1 MTSLWPLSHKPGT
14 PRSTTPAEAS
24 TLDQVSS
31 IQKELDSLKGEVNL
45 LRRRDETLKF
55 YLSRLDEELRLA
67 AKLQQDFLPRHLPEV
82 GPVRF
87 HTLFRPA
94 GYVSGDLYDVMRLD
108 ETHVGVFIVDAV
120 GHGMPAALL
129 TMFIKRAL
137 KTKEIFPGG
146 YRLLHPEQTMVL
158 LNDAL
163 IEQNLP
169 DATFATSLYGVID
182 TAALQFTFC
191 SGGHPPPLLQ
201 RDGQFQTVSTEGG
214 LLGIFNDQSY
224 TPRCLDLQHGDR
236 LVIYSDGVEVAF
248 CADQTLNIGQW
259 KQELHRR
266 CSMSAEAML
275 LAFAQ
280 LLDGESG
287 SLQPKDDLTMIVVDV
302 A

>member
-1 MTSLWPLSHKPGT
+1 MASFSSLSPKPVT
-14 PRSTTPAEAS
+14 APATAAPDA
-24 TLDQVSS
+24 TLLQVSS
-31 IQKELDSLKGEVNL
+31 IQNELDSLKGEVNL

-55 YLSRLDEELRLA
+55 YLARLDEELRLA

-108 ETHVGVFIVDAV
+108 ETHLGVFLVDAV

-163 IEQNLP
+163 IEQDLP
-169 DATFATSLYGVID
+169 DATFATSLYGMID
-182 TAALQFTFC
+182 LATLQFTFC

-201 RDGQFQTVSTEGG
+201 RGGQFETLSAEGG
-214 LLGIFNDQSY
+214 LLGIFSGETY
-224 TPRCLDLQHGDR
+224 SPRSVDLQSGDR
-236 LVIYSDGVEVAF
+236 LIIYSDGVEVAF
-248 CADQTLNIGQW
+248 SADQGFNTGQW
-259 KQELHRR
+259 KRELQQR
-266 CSMSAEAML
+266 CAMSADAML
-275 LAFAQ
+275 VDFAQ
-280 LLDGESG
+280 LLDSESG